1 LDDYLDG
8 VRAAHSSDLIFIS
21 YHVNWPQANDP
32 YYLYNS
38 AESNARRT
46 FYGVSAVPFVAMNG
60 AEVSGSQTTIG
71 NALINAIGG
80 FSALEISATGEYIE
94 WNRAGNVTVTLDNTG
109 TLSGSYVL
117 RTALIEEN
125 LYYMGTNGH
134 PNHYATMRDMIPTA
148 NGVNVTL
155 TPNTP
160 TYVDLDFAVPEAIV
174 QENALLVFFLQHPTN
189 KSVVNAM
196 QIAIPSLMPD
206 CPNPPGDV
214 GGDMVVNVQDIVQ
227 IVSVIIGTT
236 SPEGCMIQAADLND
250 DETINVQDVVMLVS
264 MILGN

>member
-1 LDDYLDG
+1 MDDYLDG

-236 SPEGCMIQAADLND
+236 SPEGCMIQAADQ
-250 DETINVQDVVMLVS
+250 IGRAHV
-264 MILGN
+264 